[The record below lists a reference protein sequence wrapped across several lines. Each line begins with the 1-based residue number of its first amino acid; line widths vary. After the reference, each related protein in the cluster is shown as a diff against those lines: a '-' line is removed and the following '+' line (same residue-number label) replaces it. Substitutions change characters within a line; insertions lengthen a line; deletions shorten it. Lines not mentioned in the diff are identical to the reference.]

1 MAHVEPG
8 DAREEHDERSKRDCL
23 DCGVC
28 ENCIDRAMDYAAEQE
43 EYEMQIECPYC
54 DGNGWVATRP
64 TDGDGTIS
72 VECAE
77 CGGTGW
83 Q

>member
-1 MAHVEPG
+1 MNDEPE
-8 DAREEHDERSKRDCL
+8 DDDFDPEEDC
-23 DCGVC
+23 
-28 ENCIDRAMDYAAEQE
+28 EI
-43 EYEMQIECPYC
+43 QIECPYC
-54 DGNGWVATRP
+54 DGEGWQRTR
-64 TDGDGTIS
+64 TGDGTIS